1 MAAAAAA
8 AAATWIQVSLTAAV
22 VVTCWSTWTSGI
34 GSGRESCYGQLSLLA
49 ASTVAAHT
57 HA

>member
-1 MAAAAAA
+1 MAAAAA

-49 ASTVAAHT
+49 ESTVAAHT